1 MNRIKPGSVVTRKSY
16 GGDILFK
23 VQQVIHAGRGRKVAL
38 LKGLDIRLVADA
50 PLEDLELK
58 DSHQVHVFNLDV
70 SAKKKESIQQIYDRR
85 ALKRGQQP
93 TGNEGMRGKET
104 ESYFEVPG
112 KVLHLDGDPEYLQK
126 CLNAYLELK
135 IVAIGIAVSEQ
146 DQPKMVSRYLNEHMP
161 DILVLTGHDAFIK
174 GKKDFRDVNNYRN
187 SKYFIEAVRVARR
200 LEPGRDGLVI
210 FAGACQSYFEAILDA
225 GANFASSPQ
234 RVFIHAY
241 DPVYIAE
248 KLAYSPVN
256 EILSLQDVIAHTI
269 TGADGVGGI
278 ETRGRFRMGFPK
290 SPY

>member
-1 MNRIKPGSVVTRKSY
+1 MERIKPGSIVSRKSY

-23 VQQVIHAGRGRKVAL
+23 VQQIIHASRGKKVAL

-58 DSHQVHVFNLDV
+58 DSRHVQLYNHSV
-70 SAKKKESIQQIYDRR
+70 TTKKKESIQQIYNRR
-85 ALKRGQQP
+85 ALERNRQS
-93 TGNEGMRGKET
+93 TGGEDMRRSGKED
-104 ESYFEVPG
+104 YFEVPG
-112 KVLHLDGDPEYLQK
+112 KVLHLDGDAEYLKK
-126 CLNAYLELK
+126 CMDVYEELK
-135 IVAIGIAVSEQ
+135 VSAVGIAVAEQ

-161 DILVLTGHDAFIK
+161 DILVLTGHDALIK

-187 SKYFIEAVRVARR
+187 SKYFIEAVRVVRR

-210 FAGACQSYFEAILDA
+210 FAGACQSFFEAILEA
-225 GANFASSPQ
+225 GANFASSPL

-248 KLAYSPVN
+248 KLAYSPVT

-269 TGADGVGGI
+269 TGAEGVGGI
-278 ETRGRFRMGFPK
+278 ETMGRFRRGFPK